1 MAWWTTV
8 LWVRNDSPKFE
19 FESNEGNKIYWNVFL
34 LDDMFNQTISS
45 NIHMTDMVISLPLL
59 NMFTCIDSVVFGVGY
74 RFSMDSWHF

>member
-74 RFSMDSWHF
+74 RFSTESWHF